1 VASEKQIAANRRNAS
16 RSTGPRSRGGKQRAG
31 RNAHHHGLSV
41 PMGTSAA
48 LASELDTRARK
59 IVRDA
64 KRNPEDII
72 AFAHACAAADAE
84 LDLARVRRARLAVI
98 ERVRAFGAAERP
110 EPLRTVAEARRILN
124 AFDRGT
130 LIVPVDPMETMP
142 AQEPDRTAEA
152 VRRALPDLLK
162 LDRYERR
169 ASARRDRAVQNLV
182 VDRNVSKLRPMN
194 DRRCR
199 SRRSPLRQVEES

>member
-1 VASEKQIAANRRNAS
+1 VVSEQQIAANRRNAS

-31 RNAHHHGLSV
+31 RNAHRHGLSV

-72 AFAHACAAADAE
+72 AFAHACAVADAE

-110 EPLRTVAEARRILN
+110 EPFRTVAEARRILN
-124 AFDRGT
+124 AFHRGT

-169 ASARRDRAVQNLV
+169 ACARRDRAIRGLN
-182 VDRNVSKLRPMN
+182 
-194 DRRCR
+194 RR
-199 SRRSPLRQVEES
+199 